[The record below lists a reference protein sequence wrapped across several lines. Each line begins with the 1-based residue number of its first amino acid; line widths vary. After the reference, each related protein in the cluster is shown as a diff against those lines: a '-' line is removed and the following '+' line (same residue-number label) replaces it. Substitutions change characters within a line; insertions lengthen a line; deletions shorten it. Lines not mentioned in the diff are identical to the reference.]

1 MSLMIPTKLI
11 KQLLLFWAILLVTA
25 QSSTK
30 AVARVP
36 PRDESRGTAIFFVW
50 LDDRFVVATDSL
62 ETHSNE
68 PPTFDDC
75 KIVTQG
81 TANNFFTVSGGV
93 RSGPNW
99 DDTQETAAKAYRSV
113 RGSKDPGKVA
123 EEWRRLILLQVKSLP
138 DRDRFTLEWIIR
150 YNMMLF
156 VGLLADGSINA
167 RVAAFSFDG
176 KHFDIVL
183 VRPPM
188 NKLRS
193 IGEGEKAAG
202 EFLLR
207 KTPEAQREFAAW
219 QTSLKSTFG
228 VRTPADFQTE
238 LVMKV
243 VDWAI
248 KHPGTDQVGGFVEAV
263 KLQPKSTINW
273 LRPCPVAGA
282 RP

>member
-1 MSLMIPTKLI
+1 MNAKKLTDQSLLI
-11 KQLLLFWAILLVTA
+11 ALMFLVTA
-25 QSSTK
+25 RSSTS

-36 PRDESRGTAIFFVW
+36 PRDESRGSAIFFVW

-62 ETHSNE
+62 ETHSDK

-75 KIVTQG
+75 KIVAQG

-99 DDTQETAAKAYRSV
+99 DTQETAAKAYRSV

-123 EEWRRLILLQVKSLP
+123 EEWRRLILLQIKSLP
-138 DRDRFTLEWIIR
+138 DNGRLTLERIVR

-156 VGLLADGSINA
+156 VGLLADGSIDA
-167 RVAAFSFDG
+167 RVAAFIFDD
-176 KHFDIVL
+176 KHFDISL

-188 NKLRS
+188 DKVRS
-193 IGEGEKAAG
+193 IGEGEKAAA
-202 EFLLR
+202 EFLQH
-207 KTPEAQREFAAW
+207 KTPDAQREAAAW

-228 VRTPADFQTE
+228 VRTPEDFQTE

-243 VDWAI
+243 VDWVI
-248 KHPGTDQVGGFVEAV
+248 KHPGKDQVGGFVEAV
-263 KLQPKSTINW
+263 KLQPKSTINR